1 MVDNVLKK
9 YIKGFYDYSF
19 LLSELVKKGIRLKY
33 RRSYLGVLWSLI
45 EPLLTTCVWVIVFG
59 TLLGRGG
66 RDFPMYMIIGRLTYS
81 FFSGATKSASKSI
94 QSNSSMIK
102 KIYVPKYL
110 YPLSSIIYNFVIY
123 LISWIVLIPVDIYC
137 GVIPTWHV
145 VEIIPAL
152 CLLLIMAMGFG
163 LILATLN
170 VFFRDI
176 EYLWNVALLLIM
188 YMSAIF
194 YYPEKLL
201 NSGYYWVL
209 KYNPLYHV
217 INMCRGAFLGY
228 SISPWAILYTALW
241 AFGSLIIGLVFFK
254 KKQDDFILHL

>member
-1 MVDNVLKK
+1 MKK
-9 YIKGFYDYSF
+9 YIKGFKDYSF

-59 TLLGRGG
+59 TLLRKGG
-66 RDFPMYMIIGRLTYS
+66 RDFPMYLIIGRLTYS
-81 FFSGATKSASKSI
+81 FFSGSTKAASKSI
-94 QSNSSMIK
+94 QANASMIK

-110 YPLSSIIYNFVIY
+110 YPLSAILYNFVIY
-123 LISWIVLIPVDIYC
+123 LISLIVLIPVGIYC
-137 GVIPTWHV
+137 AVVPSWHI
-145 VEIIPAL
+145 VELIPAL
-152 CLLLIMAMGFG
+152 CLLLVMATGFG
-163 LILATLN
+163 LILSTLN

-176 EYLWNVALLLIM
+176 EYLWNVAILLIM

-201 NSGYYWVL
+201 KSGYSWVL
-209 KYNPLYHV
+209 QYNPLYHV

-228 SISPWAILYTALW
+228 SVNMEAVLYTAVW
-241 AFGSLIIGLVFFK
+241 AFGSLIIGLIFFK

>member
-1 MVDNVLKK
+1 MKK
-9 YIKGFYDYSF
+9 YIKGFKDYSF

-59 TLLGRGG
+59 TLLGKGG
-66 RDFPMYMIIGRLTYS
+66 RDFPMYLIIGRLTYS
-81 FFSGATKSASKSI
+81 FFSGSTKAASRSI
-94 QSNSSMIK
+94 QANASMIK

-110 YPLSSIIYNFVIY
+110 YPLSAILYNFVIY
-123 LISWIVLIPVDIYC
+123 LISLIVLIPVGIYC
-137 GVIPTWHV
+137 AVVPSWHI
-145 VEIIPAL
+145 VELIPAL
-152 CLLLIMAMGFG
+152 CLLLVMATGFG
-163 LILATLN
+163 LILSTLN

-176 EYLWNVALLLIM
+176 EYLWNVAILLIM

-201 NSGYYWVL
+201 KSGYSWVL
-209 KYNPLYHV
+209 QYNPLYHV

-228 SISPWAILYTALW
+228 SVSMEAVLYTAVW
-241 AFGSLIIGLVFFK
+241 AFGSLVIGLIFFK